1 MEPKHI
7 ILVIIILFIFQ
18 KLINLKKLK
27 SELIKKN
34 LEIEQLQEEK
44 LQNRQKNN
52 YPKRESGI
60 EDQLLTSPDEFYYL
74 KSSCMNRNESRMF
87 YYINCALNEFLSPD
101 QRKNYS
107 VFPQVSLYAF
117 IGISSN
123 VEGDFAKSRIAGQ
136 NIRAKSVD
144 YVICRRVKDK
154 ASSYYLYKPVVI
166 IELDGSSHHLPT
178 YGQKALEKQQAR
190 DKFKDSLFDSLGIPL
205 LRYRID
211 DTDNVVR
218 EDRLKIKQTLQ
229 KYLLS

>member
-44 LQNRQKNN
+44 LQSRQKNN

-107 VFPQVSLYAF
+107 VFPQVSL
-117 IGISSN
+117 
-123 VEGDFAKSRIAGQ
+123 
-136 NIRAKSVD
+136 
-144 YVICRRVKDK
+144 
-154 ASSYYLYKPVVI
+154 PVI
-166 IELDGSSHHLPT
+166 ICTSLLLLLSWTAAPTIYLPT
-178 YGQKALEKQQAR
+178 
-190 DKFKDSLFDSLGIPL
+190 DKRPL
-205 LRYRID
+205 KNSRPA
-211 DTDNVVR
+211 TN
-218 EDRLKIKQTLQ
+218 LKIHFSIL
-229 KYLLS
+229 